1 MSTEAYRKGK
11 GGKAPATASN
21 DADTLVPLLLAT
33 IGNPAISFKK
43 MAAMDELGRTESSI
57 EHRFRKW
64 RQKGREIA
72 AQDPA
77 HTGSLGTSSAG
88 AAVTK
93 KPCVPAKKGA
103 NDGGKGLIKQDG
115 IGNEEL
121 GTDEIVNSTTAYSLG
136 MANRLQGGIEGEMLH
151 PCARGESAA
160 TNSTKKRAASL
171 QAARTEQE
179 AGDVPIKKAKVRT
192 LRNGSSGSGPRP
204 ESQDAFAKTCFTT
217 YIPRLKKQC

>member
-1 MSTEAYRKGK
+1 MSTEAYPKGK
-11 GGKAPATASN
+11 GGKATANASN
-21 DADTLVPLLLAT
+21 DADSIVPLLLAT

-72 AQDPA
+72 AQNPA
-77 HTGSLGTSSAG
+77 HTGILGASSAG

-93 KPCVPAKKGA
+93 KPCAPAKKGA
-103 NDGGKGLIKQDG
+103 NDGGNGLIEQDD
-115 IGNEEL
+115 IKNEEL
-121 GTDEIVNSTTAYSLG
+121 GTDEMVSPTTAYSLG
-136 MANRLQGGIEGEMLH
+136 IANRVQGGIEGEMLH
-151 PCARGESAA
+151 PSARRESTA

-179 AGDVPIKKAKVRT
+179 AGDIPTKKAKVRT
-192 LRNGSSGSGPRP
+192 LRNGSSWSGPRP
-204 ESQDAFAKTCFTT
+204 EFQDAFAKTCLTI
-217 YIPRLKKQC
+217 YILRLKKQC